1 MFNFK
6 TLAATALIAT
16 TSIFAAPQAE
26 ARTCFHLPSG
36 DATICNTYQGTNR
49 YGDVYTLGYVADSG
63 ADTGMTVTCR
73 GSHVV
78 DWESE
83 GNMNYTY
90 LNTLA
95 NYFCGL

>member
-1 MFNFK
+1 MNFK
-6 TLAATALIAT
+6 ALAATALIAT

-26 ARTCFHLPSG
+26 ASTCFHLPSG

-49 YGDVYTLGYVADSG
+49 YGSVYTLGYNTDRGS
-63 ADTGMTVTCR
+63 DTGMTVTCR

-78 DWESE
+78 DWQSE
-83 GNMNYTY
+83 GNMSYSH
-90 LNTLA
+90 LDALA

>member
-6 TLAATALIAT
+6 ALAATALIAT
-16 TSIFAAPQAE
+16 TSIFAAPHAE
-26 ARTCFHLPSG
+26 AQTCFRVPSTDG
-36 DATICNTYQGTNR
+36 VICNTYQGTNR
-49 YGDVYTLGYVADSG
+49 YGAVYTLGYTTDTAS
-63 ADTGMTVTCR
+63 TGMTVTCR

-78 DWESE
+78 DWQST
-83 GNMNYTY
+83 GNMSYSY